1 MDHLYP
7 NQFFNLESSSLRSFF
22 DEKKPVWDFLKQ
34 LETFIMRHDLG
45 FVHTQISS
53 TVELIN
59 PRQIL
64 IGKNCKISP
73 FTVIEGPCVIQ
84 DHVEIGPHAYIR
96 KGCYI
101 DRHAK
106 IGHSSEIK
114 GSILLPHSKAPHF
127 NYVGD
132 SILGSFVNLGA
143 GVVLANYKLNKT
155 PVNIK
160 CNHTTFST
168 DLMKLGA
175 IIGDHSFLG
184 CNSVTSPGTF
194 LKKGFQC
201 FPCSNIYG
209 LHL

>member
-1 MDHLYP
+1 MELLHP
-7 NQFFNLESSSLRSFF
+7 HHFFNLECSNLLSFF
-22 DEKKPVWDFLKQ
+22 DEKKPTWEFLKK
-34 LETFIMRHDLG
+34 LEELIASYNLG
-45 FVHTQISS
+45 SFQSKIPS

-59 PRQIL
+59 SSQIV
-64 IGKNCKISP
+64 IGKKCHIGP
-73 FTVIEGPCVIQ
+73 FSVIEGPCVIQ
-84 DHVEIGPHAYIR
+84 DYVEIGPQAYIR
-96 KGCYI
+96 KGSYI
-101 DRHAK
+101 DHHAK

-114 GSILLPHSKAPHF
+114 GSILLPYSKAPHF

-143 GVVLANYKLNKT
+143 GVVLANYRLNKT

-160 CNHTTFST
+160 YNQTSIST
-168 DLMKLGA
+168 ELTKFGA
-175 IIGDHSFLG
+175 VIGDHSFLG

-201 FPCSNIYG
+201 LPCSNVYG